1 MVATVPSL
9 FALIKNTKHAIQND
23 KLKYI
28 AFENFDVLLGKH
40 TESCI
45 DIYKELCIPK
55 NGKPY
60 RQVIVT
66 SRTWTKDLQQFLN
79 KNDAVLIIGNHI
91 EAALYASVFEFRLCF
106 NQVKLKQIEGN

>member
-1 MVATVPSL
+1 MATVPCL
-9 FALIKNTKHAIQND
+9 IELIKNTKHAIQND

-28 AFENFDVLLGKH
+28 AFENIDVLLGKH
-40 TESCI
+40 TESCV

-66 SRTWTKDLQQFLN
+66 SRTWTNDLQQFLK

-91 EAALYASVFEFRLCF
+91 EAALYASVFEFHLCF
-106 NQVKLKQIEGN
+106 NEDKLKQLKGN